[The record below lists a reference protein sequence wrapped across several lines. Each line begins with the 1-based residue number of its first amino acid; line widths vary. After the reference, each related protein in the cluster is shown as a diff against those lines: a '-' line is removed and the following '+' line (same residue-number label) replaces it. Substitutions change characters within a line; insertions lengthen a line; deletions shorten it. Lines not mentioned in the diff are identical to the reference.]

1 MRFRVGD
8 SVGLKEGRDQTGKEM
23 FKVECEYGDG
33 AVKWV
38 SQLCSF

>member
-1 MRFRVGD
+1 VGD
-8 SVGLKEGRDQTGKEM
+8 SVGFKQEDATGREM

-38 SQLCSF
+38 CHPWSR

>member
-1 MRFRVGD
+1 
-8 SVGLKEGRDQTGKEM
+8 VGLKQEDATGREM

-38 SQLCSF
+38 GPSLG